1 MRKVTAIYFS
11 PSRGTKK
18 YVEAAAKALDAD
30 FAVIDLT
37 DKKVRAENY
46 HFGADDLVIFGAP
59 VYAGRL
65 PLYPEKLYGNIT
77 GENTPAIFT
86 VTYGNREFDDALLE
100 TKDMCEENGFV
111 GIAAAAWLSEHTYSD
126 KLAGGRPTEE
136 DLAEAADFAKKVA
149 AALEAE
155 AGGEAFAP
163 LEIPGNRPYK
173 EGKQLPMKTVA
184 TERCSECG
192 LCARICPVGAI
203 NDGAGF
209 EADQSKCIGCLA
221 CVKRCMRSARIVDDP
236 ALGAIRQ
243 KLEPLFGGVHKA
255 NHYFLNM
262 K

>member
-1 MRKVTAIYFS
+1 MKKVTAVYFS
-11 PSRGTKK
+11 PTKGTKK
-18 YVEAAAKALDAD
+18 YTEAVARALDSGFTA
-30 FAVIDLT
+30 IDLT
-37 DKKVRAENY
+37 NPKAREKEY

-77 GENTPAIFT
+77 GENTPAIFA

-100 TKDMCEENGFV
+100 TKDICESNGFI

-136 DLAEAADFAKKVA
+136 DLAEAEAFGGKIAAKLA
-149 AALEAE
+149 AEE
-155 AGGEAFAP
+155 EFAP
-163 LEIPGNRPYK
+163 LEVPGNRPYR
-173 EGKQLPMKTVA
+173 EGKQMPMKTAV

-192 LCARICPVGAI
+192 LCTRICPTEAI
-203 NDGAGF
+203 DGGAGM
-209 EADQSKCIGCLA
+209 EPDQSKCIGCLA

-236 ALGAIRQ
+236 ALAAVRQ
-243 KLEPLFGGVHKA
+243 KLEPAFGGVHKL
-255 NHYFLNM
+255 NQYFLNT